1 METAKPTIH
10 DVARVAGVSIK
21 TVSRVLNRAPSVREE
36 TRAKVVAVA
45 EDLNYQPNLSARQ
58 LASKRTFL
66 IGMLYDDPNP
76 SSENDYVTTVQGG
89 AIQACRE
96 YGYKLLVNPYRADS
110 PRLIDEVIGLS
121 RQVDGLIVL
130 QPMSDIPGLNDVL
143 LERNVAC
150 VRVSQTRTDG
160 VPCISV
166 ADAEAAEGMTDH
178 LLDLGHRRIGFIVGH
193 PDHGQ
198 SRDRLA
204 GYRRAL
210 EKRGIPVEDGLVKQ
224 GLFDYDSGF
233 RCARELLSADLAPT
247 AVFASNDSMA
257 MGVLSAAHELGID
270 VPSRLSVTGFD
281 DSPLARHSWPPL
293 TTVRQPIAEVARLAT
308 EELMNLLQGRSETGP
323 HHCLRAELVFRASTA
338 NPPRPPSAPRED

>member
-58 LASKRTFL
+58 LASNRTFL

-76 SSENDYVTTVQGG
+76 SSENDYVTTVQAGS
-89 AIQACRE
+89 IQACRE

-130 QPMSDIPGLNDVL
+130 QPMSDIPGLNDL
-143 LERNVAC
+143 LLGRNIAC
-150 VRVSQTRTDG
+150 VRVSQRLTDG

-166 ADAEAAEGMTDH
+166 ADTDAAEAMTEH
-178 LLDLGHRRIGFIVGH
+178 LLGLGHRRIGFIVGH

-198 SRDRLA
+198 SQDRLV

-210 EKRGIPVEDGLVKQ
+210 EKRSLPVEDRLVKQ
-224 GLFDYDSGF
+224 GLFDYESGY
-233 RCARELLSADLAPT
+233 RCARELLSADPAPT
-247 AVFASNDSMA
+247 AIFASNDAMA

-270 VPSRLSVTGFD
+270 VPAGLSVAGFD

-308 EELMNLLQGRSETGP
+308 EELMKLLQGGSEVGLQ
-323 HHCLRAELVFRASTA
+323 HCLRAELVFRASTA
-338 NPPRPPSAPRED
+338 SPLDLPSVPREE